1 MINHVAP
8 LTFESGF
15 FAALDEKP
23 RHAPWWLSCTVSS
36 PFAAFAARLLASDSL
51 AEAVFFSSRDHW
63 TPGWQDQRVGNGD
76 SWNFGYTIH

>member
-51 AEAVFFSSRDHW
+51 AEAVFSHLEITGRPAGRTSA
-63 TPGWQDQRVGNGD
+63 
-76 SWNFGYTIH
+76 